1 MKKLNVNLKKEP
13 PTFEETKKLEL
24 ALEVLMAELSPEE
37 REQLEEVVRTKG
49 AQILMQ
55 QINKPK

>member
-1 MKKLNVNLKKEP
+1 MKKLNVNLKKES

-24 ALEVLMAELSPEE
+24 ALDALMAELSPEE
-37 REQLEEVVRTKG
+37 RERLEEVVRTKG

-55 QINKPK
+55 HINKPK